1 MLYRVL
7 ERRAVIPHLL
17 WLRLVEVC
25 IFCLCVLSPLQV
37 AAVYKDPS
45 VGNLINIVIVK
56 LIVVHNEQVSA
67 ALAFHSPGACRC
79 LWPGPCSGGG
89 RDSASPVSLNPA
101 EGRSREYKRYHSAA
115 ARHLQ
120 MRLGKRGLVALG
132 FAKGAN
138 Y

>member
-7 ERRAVIPHLL
+7 ERLAVIPHLL

-67 ALAFHSPGACRC
+67 ALAFHSPGPCRC
-79 LWPGPCSGGG
+79 LWPGPCSGRTGQPCQSQPCGG
-89 RDSASPVSLNPA
+89 ALTGKQAIPWCGSSPPA
-101 EGRSREYKRYHSAA
+101 NETWLEGACC
-115 ARHLQ
+115 ARLCQ
-120 MRLGKRGLVALG
+120 GS
-132 FAKGAN
+132 
-138 Y
+138 

>member
-1 MLYRVL
+1 ML
-7 ERRAVIPHLL
+7 ERLAVILHLL

-45 VGNLINIVIVK
+45 VGNLISIVIVK
-56 LIVVHNEQVSA
+56 LIVVHNEQVRA
-67 ALAFHSPGACRC
+67 VLAFHSLGPCRC

-89 RDSASPVSLNPA
+89 GSASLVSLNPA

-120 MRLGKRGLVALG
+120 MRLGWRGLVVLG